1 MEDFL
6 RIYSAL
12 SDATRLRIVRL
23 LCDAETSIC
32 VCEIKD
38 SLDISQYNVSYH
50 LKELKS
56 SGLVHESKEGRW
68 VYYSLTEPKSRFHQL
83 VLETVQALSGE
94 YFISEMENLKERL
107 ALRENGKCAI
117 GLSDEEKS
125 KKTQSTEVDRR

>member
-1 MEDFL
+1 MDDFI
-6 RIYSAL
+6 RVCSAL

-23 LCDAETSIC
+23 LSDAETSIC

-38 SLDISQYNVSYH
+38 SLDISQYNASYH
-50 LKELKS
+50 LKELKN

-68 VYYSLTEPKSRFHQL
+68 VYYSLTVPDSKSHKLIIQA
-83 VLETVQALSGE
+83 VQTLPDE
-94 YFISEMENLKERL
+94 FFTQEMDNLKERL

-125 KKTQSTEVDRR
+125 KKTPSSEVDHR